1 MAEAWRDSGISGRRR
16 DAEQE
21 IQALAGGQE
30 DSAPAPTSDYSDVV
44 NCTDT
49 TATDFPT
56 PPGDPNGLD
65 GVSCE
70 S

>member
-1 MAEAWRDSGISGRRR
+1 MPSRRFK
-16 DAEQE
+16 
-21 IQALAGGQE
+21 ALPGGQE
-30 DSAPAPTSDYSDVV
+30 DSAPASTSDYSDVV
-44 NCTDT
+44 DCTDT

-56 PPGDPNGLD
+56 PPGDRNGLDADGD